1 MRGKKMKTILN
12 KYILLLCLLNLS
24 FTVSANNYK
33 SVVGEW
39 KLRASYALFEFYGD
53 SILPQ
58 MITGVVGNVMLPIS
72 IIEDGTLI
80 EHFYD
85 KHECFKWRYI
95 DNDSTLIEI
104 DKGNKKAEQYHAY
117 FFLRNRK
124 LHLYLI
130 NINNVTISMELVGE
144 DTCKCYIPDSL
155 YASEIVFTHY
165 QKTIEEYNLTH
176 KESKPK
182 KEVFESQ
189 ESLTLDKRRKLLK
202 SLNKQILWKP

>member
-1 MRGKKMKTILN
+1 MKATLN
-12 KYILLLCLLNLS
+12 KYILLLNLLNMS
-24 FTVSANNYK
+24 FTMSANNYK

-39 KLRASYALFEFYGD
+39 ELRASYALFEFYGD
-53 SILPQ
+53 SILPK

-144 DTCKCYIPDSL
+144 DTCKCYAPDSI
-155 YASEIVFTHY
+155 YASEIVFTDF
-165 QKTIEEYNLTH
+165 QKTMEQYDLTH
-176 KESKPK
+176 KKSAPKNRVPLNSQEDLFDK
-182 KEVFESQ
+182 KEF
-189 ESLTLDKRRKLLK
+189 LN
-202 SLNKQILWKP
+202 SLNNQLLWKP